1 MIFCTIHHH
10 FYHKNIMILR
20 AFLIILGCVFLGEIL
35 IALTG
40 LPLPPSIIG
49 LIILFV
55 ALQLGIVKLKTV
67 QPLASTLLDYLVL
80 MVIPACISIM
90 QYLDIIRTDMSV
102 LIGASAISTLL
113 VLIVTSKSYEWL
125 RHWQKGKY
133 QQRDL
138 P

>member
-1 MIFCTIHHH
+1 M
-10 FYHKNIMILR
+10 
-20 AFLIILGCVFLGEIL
+20 GELL

-55 ALQLGIVKLKTV
+55 ALQLGVVKLKTV
-67 QPLASTLLDYLVL
+67 QPLANTLLDYLVL

-90 QYLDIIRTDMSV
+90 QYLDIIRADMSV

-138 P
+138 PCIREDKS